1 MCEKN
6 AFRTISATVTKL
18 VEESPLIR
26 TLRVEPEE
34 EFVFHTG
41 QFAELSVP
49 NIGEGPFTP
58 SSGQFDRDIL
68 EFTIMKAGFVTEHIH
83 QLKVGDR
90 IGLRGPFGT
99 KYPIDEW
106 YGKDVL
112 ILGGGVGLAPTR
124 SLFLSLVHQIDKYK
138 SITFLTGARTPGD
151 MIYKDQVKEWNKID
165 KVNIISA
172 VDKVPEGQEWDCEV
186 CLITKLLDKVTIDPQ
201 ESPAV
206 VCGPPVMMKFGT
218 IELLN
223 HGFQESNIYLSMEKK
238 MYCGHGQCR
247 HCVMGKYYAC
257 KDGAVFTYDKIKNEE
272 NIWE

>member
-1 MCEKN
+1 MREKN
-6 AFRTISATVTKL
+6 AFKTIAAKVSKV

-34 EFVFHTG
+34 EFRFLTG

-58 SSGQFDRDIL
+58 SSGQFDEDVL

-83 QLKVGDR
+83 NIEIGDKV
-90 IGLRGPFGT
+90 GLRGPFGT
-99 KYPIDEW
+99 RYPIDEW
-106 YGKDVL
+106 YGKDIL
-112 ILGGGVGLAPTR
+112 IMGGGVGLAPTR
-124 SLFLSLVHQIDKYK
+124 SLFLSLIRQIEKYN
-138 SITFLTGARTPGD
+138 SITFLTGARTPAD
-151 MIYKDQVKEWNKID
+151 MIFKDLIKEWKKLD
-165 KVNIISA
+165 RVTIISA
-172 VDKVPEGQEWDCEV
+172 VDKVPDGEEWTGEV
-186 CLITKLLDKVTIDPQ
+186 CLITKLLEKIDIDPRNN
-201 ESPAV
+201 PAI

-218 IELLN
+218 MDLLKY
-223 HGFQESNIYLSMEKK
+223 GYEDKDIYLSMEKK